1 MKIILKLYDCFVKRK
16 SMFLNSISKV
26 VKNHNWE
33 LDYSLKE
40 SNPFYE
46 VMFEKCGIIFFRN
59 KMYSSIECDLKP
71 YDKKFN
77 NNRFSLREILKFKS
91 IVQPDLLFN
100 HSSVAEIEFLEQYIR
115 IIFENL
121 LDELKGDF
129 SIFDKIEEHD
139 RNLRFIQDKLE
150 QTFVFETEIYKKM
163 LKGDVSWKNDL
174 DNF

>member
-1 MKIILKLYDCFVKRK
+1 MFFKKGKIC
-16 SMFLNSISKV
+16 FLNIIAKV
-26 VKNHNWE
+26 LENHNWE
-33 LDYSLKE
+33 MDYSLKE
-40 SNPFYE
+40 SDPFYE
-46 VMFEKCGIIFFRN
+46 IMFEKCSIIFFRN
-59 KMYSSIECDLKP
+59 KMYSSIECFLKP

-77 NNRFSLREILKFKS
+77 NEKFSLLNILNSKS

-129 SIFDKIEEHD
+129 SVFDKIDEHD
-139 RNLRFIQDKLE
+139 RNLRLIQDKLE

-163 LKGDVSWKNDL
+163 LKGDASWKNDL

>member
-1 MKIILKLYDCFVKRK
+1 MKFVLKLDEYFVKRK
-16 SMFLNSISKV
+16 YMFLDIITKV
-26 VKNHNWE
+26 IKNYDWE

-40 SNPFYE
+40 SDPFYE

-77 NNRFSLREILKFKS
+77 NERFSLPVILKFKS

-129 SIFDKIEEHD
+129 RVFDKIDEHD
-139 RNLRFIQDKLE
+139 RNLRLIQDKLE

-163 LKGDVSWKNDL
+163 LKGDISWKKDL